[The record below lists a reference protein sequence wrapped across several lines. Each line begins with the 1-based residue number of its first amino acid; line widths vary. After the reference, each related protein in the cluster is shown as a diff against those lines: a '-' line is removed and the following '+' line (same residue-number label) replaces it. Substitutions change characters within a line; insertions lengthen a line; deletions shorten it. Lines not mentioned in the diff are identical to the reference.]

1 MKCRIG
7 LKINFDLLQNS
18 KGPQKEKGRKDKEK
32 ETQEYDIQIK
42 VKRVNGIK
50 NQIKKIN

>member
-1 MKCRIG
+1 MIKKG
-7 LKINFDLLQNS
+7 KE
-18 KGPQKEKGRKDKEK
+18 KGPWNKKDNWTKKKEKGRKDKEK

-50 NQIKKIN
+50 N